1 MISSEERDKLLSSLG
16 IGNAKDLE
24 FLSSKFGKSL
34 PSSDL
39 SPSTPI
45 KKQGKYPF
53 YNLVDNIRSEIR
65 SKSTYKRVFE
75 KTNSFRPRWDHV
87 VQYISK
93 DHHMITLMNEER
105 EGENI
110 RLKRAEDLKKQ
121 GNECYGRKRF
131 KEAVRVYTLAI
142 KLAGLLKEP
151 GALLGILLGNRSA
164 SFYQLR
170 DYQTSLDDIKGAFHF
185 GYPPELMHKLVDR
198 RARCRFALGDSLKDI
213 RSEIM
218 EAHLDTKNMMEH
230 FETFV
235 SSSKSN
241 PKATS
246 KKSKQHKN
254 LIEDILDFP
263 RHERVPQL
271 AKYVDITYT
280 KELGRHGL
288 ALRDIQPGEP
298 ILYEQPLV
306 FHCNPSFSEEHC
318 YDCGASLSQKDRLLG
333 LFPHLTD
340 GKSSFCAWSC
350 FENWISSSGIYETK
364 FNMSSLFR
372 GVNLEETRS
381 SGAVNLAYEAMIRHS
396 YDYYAKTM
404 RGANGALIPVDPEFG
419 STLSEKA
426 YVSTDVRTLYDL
438 EGHRN
443 SRKDDEECLTLLVHT
458 WILIQCLEKSEY
470 FPSSGEGDR
479 EFIAELIHHFLVGIK
494 YNLHSVD
501 RVDGSMERVQARGPI
516 SFESIGSGI
525 FPTLLLLNHSCA
537 TNTVRH
543 NLRGSHV
550 LVLAKSFIPAG
561 AEVTD
566 CYGAHHLSTN
576 TTTRQ
581 KDLVRGYNFDCGCL
595 ACAGGDKKYP
605 QLGKLGTP
613 LRGKEEVWESYV
625 RGFLR
630 DVPRESF
637 KRIVEYLKSF
647 GGGRSPDRNLEK
659 GGIALC
665 IVMWKAINGNQ

>member
-45 KKQGKYPF
+45 KKTGKNPF
-53 YNLVDNIRSEIR
+53 FNLVDNIRSEIR
-65 SKSTYKRVFE
+65 SKSTYKR
-75 KTNSFRPRWDHV
+75 
-87 VQYISK
+87 YISK
-93 DHHMITLMNEER
+93 DHHMSTLMNEER

-230 FETFV
+230 FETFCFD
-235 SSSKSN
+235 N
-241 PKATS
+241 T
-246 KKSKQHKN
+246 KN

-340 GKSSFCAWSC
+340 GKSSFCAWS
-350 FENWISSSGIYETK
+350 
-364 FNMSSLFR
+364 
-372 GVNLEETRS
+372 
-381 SGAVNLAYEAMIRHS
+381 
-396 YDYYAKTM
+396 
-404 RGANGALIPVDPEFG
+404 
-419 STLSEKA
+419 
-426 YVSTDVRTLYDL
+426 
-438 EGHRN
+438 
-443 SRKDDEECLTLLVHT
+443 LL
-458 WILIQCLEKSEY
+458 
-470 FPSSGEGDR
+470 
-479 EFIAELIHHFLVGIK
+479 
-494 YNLHSVD
+494 
-501 RVDGSMERVQARGPI
+501 
-516 SFESIGSGI
+516 
-525 FPTLLLLNHSCA
+525 
-537 TNTVRH
+537 
-543 NLRGSHV
+543 
-550 LVLAKSFIPAG
+550 
-561 AEVTD
+561 
-566 CYGAHHLSTN
+566 
-576 TTTRQ
+576 
-581 KDLVRGYNFDCGCL
+581 
-595 ACAGGDKKYP
+595 
-605 QLGKLGTP
+605 
-613 LRGKEEVWESYV
+613 
-625 RGFLR
+625 
-630 DVPRESF
+630 
-637 KRIVEYLKSF
+637 
-647 GGGRSPDRNLEK
+647 
-659 GGIALC
+659 
-665 IVMWKAINGNQ
+665 